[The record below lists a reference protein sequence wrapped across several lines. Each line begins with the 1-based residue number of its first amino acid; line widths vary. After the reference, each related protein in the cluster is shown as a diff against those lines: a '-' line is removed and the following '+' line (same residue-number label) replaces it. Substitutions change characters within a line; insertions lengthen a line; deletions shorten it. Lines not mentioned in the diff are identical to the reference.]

1 MLKVVIVT
9 AQNFQDEEVIY
20 PFYRLQELDDCVVD
34 LATPNGEVMY
44 GKYGVPARANVD
56 AKKLNADDYDLVV
69 IPGGFEAPDRLRI
82 IKEVTDFV
90 ADMDKKGKLIAFI
103 CHGAWVGISAK
114 IMKGRKATCYIAVKD
129 DIENAGAT
137 YIDSEIVVD
146 KNFISSPHYRDNPI
160 WMKTVVEALENLKK

>member
-1 MLKVVIVT
+1 MIKVVIIT

-20 PFYRLQELDDCVVD
+20 PYYRLQELDDCQVD
-34 LATPNGEVMY
+34 VATPGGEIMN
-44 GKYGVPARANVD
+44 GKYGVPIRASIDV
-56 AKKLNADDYDLVV
+56 KKLSADDYDLVV

-114 IMKGRKATCYIAVKD
+114 IMKDRKATCYVAVKD

-137 YIDSEIVVD
+137 YIDDEIVVD
-146 KNFISSPHYRDNPI
+146 GNMISSPHYRDNPI
-160 WMKTVVEALENLKK
+160 WMKTVVEALENLR